1 MYDPDDIT
9 LSPSMAK
16 KRYNVPQT
24 MTIKS
29 RNSYITTGLDEE
41 IPQNETTNL
50 IRGPQRVKSMM

>member
-9 LSPSMAK
+9 LSPSMAL

-29 RNSYITTGLDEE
+29 RNSYLTTGVDEE
-41 IPQNETTNL
+41 ISFVEAPTVV
-50 IRGPQRVKSMM
+50 RGPQRVKSMM